1 MNQDVARLHID
12 PVALPLLGGAA
23 DELWHLLL
31 DLAAAIDTSWTL
43 VGGQMVMLHGI
54 QRGRPSPRV
63 STDIDT
69 VVDVRSD
76 PQGMRRMVRALT
88 DLGLVPAG
96 NPGPNG
102 LMHRYVRPG
111 TEVAVDLATSVDVLV
126 PEGLGPTADVMT
138 SRHGRAFPAPGA
150 TQALTRTELLP
161 VSYAGRHAHVPRPNL
176 LGAIVGK
183 AVAAVADNRNAERH
197 VRDLAFL
204 CSLVEDPFVVAEAVT
219 PKDRKR
225 LRLAAGKLNGSSPY
239 WRALGEHGEDG
250 RAAWEVL
257 TGA

>member
-1 MNQDVARLHID
+1 MATSS
-12 PVALPLLGGAA
+12 
-23 DELWHLLL
+23 
-31 DLAAAIDTSWTL
+31 LAAAIDTPWTL

-76 PQGMRRMVRALT
+76 PRGMRRMVRALT

-96 NPGPNG
+96 DPGPNG

-111 TEVAVDLATSVDVLV
+111 TEVAVDLAKPVSSVDVLV
-126 PEGLGPTADVMT
+126 PEGLGPAADVTT
-138 SRHGRAFPAPGA
+138 SRHGRAFPAPGT

-161 VSYAGRHAHVPRPNL
+161 VSYAGRQAHVPRPNL

-183 AVAAVADNRNAERH
+183 AVGAVADNRDAERH
-197 VRDLAFL
+197 VRDLTFL
-204 CSLVEDPFVVAEAVT
+204 CSLVEDPFVMEEAVT
-219 PKDRKR
+219 AKDRKR
-225 LRLAAGKLNGSSPY
+225 LKVAAAKLNGSSPY
-239 WRALGEHGEDG
+239 WRALEEHGEDG